1 MLAGR
6 NADAIRT
13 FNHLLQ
19 IDPGNGL
26 AWENLGTTQLQAK
39 DVKGAETSLRRAIQ
53 IDPSLSGAYT
63 ALGVVLAQ
71 TGHRDE
77 AIAAW
82 KRALELDPSDENAA
96 FNLKRVGPGTGR

>member
-13 FNHLLQ
+13 FTRLLQ
-19 IDPGNGL
+19 IEPGNGL

-39 DVKGAETSLRRAIQ
+39 DVKGAEATLRSGIRM
-53 IDPSLSGAYT
+53 DPSLSGAYT

-71 TGHRDE
+71 TGRRDE

-82 KRALELDPSDENAA
+82 KRALGVDPSDGDAA
-96 FNLKRVGPGTGR
+96 LNLD